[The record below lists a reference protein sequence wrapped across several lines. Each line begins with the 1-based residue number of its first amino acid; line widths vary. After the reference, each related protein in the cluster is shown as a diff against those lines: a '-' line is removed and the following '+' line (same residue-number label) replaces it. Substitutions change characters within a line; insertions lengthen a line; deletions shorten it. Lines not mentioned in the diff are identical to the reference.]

1 MKVSFKV
8 NYFTQWGQNL
18 CVCGSSE
25 ELGKN
30 NTTEAFPLQ
39 HTSGG
44 NWEGEVKFAGKTR
57 QIEYKYLI
65 KNGSEDNIL
74 WEWGSPRLLDL
85 AQIKSDEIVL
95 EDAWRPQNDVEN
107 TLLSQAFAGNLFK
120 RANTTKLKSVKD
132 PNCRLQLVAP
142 RIGQHQS
149 FCVVGSCKSLGGWNP
164 EKALMMQDANFP
176 VWQADFNLEKEERDF
191 EYKYAIYD
199 HQAKKI
205 IEWETG
211 ENRYFS
217 RGESLNGHFY
227 VKTDLKFRYPFGLW
241 KGAGV
246 AIPVFSIRTKNS
258 FGVGEFADIKLLID
272 WAKKR
277 K

>member
-18 CVCGSSE
+18 YICGSSE

-44 NWEGEVKFAGKTR
+44 NWEGEVNFAGKTR
-57 QIEYKYLI
+57 HIEYKYLI
-65 KNGSEDNIL
+65 KNGSEENVL

-85 AQIKSDEIVL
+85 SLIKSDEIVL

-107 TLLSQAFAGNLFK
+107 TLLSQAFVGNLFK

-176 VWQADFNLEKEERDF
+176 VWQADFKLEKEERDF

-199 HQAKKI
+199 HHAKKI

-227 VKTDLKFRYPFGLW
+227 IKTDLEFRYPFGLVERRW
-241 KGAGV
+241 SSHSCIFNPNEELFRSWRV
-246 AIPVFSIRTKNS
+246 C
-258 FGVGEFADIKLLID
+258 
-272 WAKKR
+272 
-277 K
+277 

>member
-1 MKVSFKV
+1 
-8 NYFTQWGQNL
+8 
-18 CVCGSSE
+18 
-25 ELGKN
+25 
-30 NTTEAFPLQ
+30 
-39 HTSGG
+39 
-44 NWEGEVKFAGKTR
+44 
-57 QIEYKYLI
+57 
-65 KNGSEDNIL
+65 
-74 WEWGSPRLLDL
+74 
-85 AQIKSDEIVL
+85 
-95 EDAWRPQNDVEN
+95 
-107 TLLSQAFAGNLFK
+107 
-120 RANTTKLKSVKD
+120 
-132 PNCRLQLVAP
+132 VAP

-176 VWQADFNLEKEERDF
+176 VWQADFKLEKEERDF

-199 HQAKKI
+199 HHAKKI

-258 FGVGEFADIKLLID
+258 YGVGEFADIKLLID
-272 WAKKR
+272 WAKKAEMKLVQILPINDTVATHTWTDSYPYAAISVFALHPIYLNLPAMGALKDKKEMKPIHQER
-277 K
+277 QRAQPTGADRLRGGNEAEIGVL